1 MARDANRS
9 SLPGWGQRAAAL
21 AAAVGTAVLAGCAVY
36 PDGTVV
42 YSDGSVLPSGSS
54 AYDRAFSAAS
64 GALGDQGLRITV
76 QDRASGQIVGTSGN
90 ASVTASVRPQPDGT
104 TRVEFKTSGD
114 ANSGLAQR
122 VVAAYNARMG
132 R

>member
-1 MARDANRS
+1 MVSNRP
-9 SLPGWGQRAAAL
+9 LTPVGVLRAAAL
-21 AAAVGTAVLAGCAVY
+21 ATAVGAVLLAGCAVY

-42 YSDGSVLPSGSS
+42 YSDGSVVPAGTS

-64 GALGDQGLRITV
+64 GALSDQGLRITV
-76 QDRASGQIVGTSGN
+76 QDRASGQVVGTRGN
-90 ASVTASVRPQPDGT
+90 TVVTASVRPQPDGT

-114 ANSGLAQR
+114 ADPGLAQR

>member
-1 MARDANRS
+1 MSMNSNRLS
-9 SLPGWGQRAAAL
+9 VPAVVRRAAAL
-21 AAAVGTAVLAGCAVY
+21 GAVVGAALLAGCAVY

-42 YSDGSVLPSGSS
+42 YSDGSVLPAGTS

-64 GALGDQGLRITV
+64 GALSDQGLRITV
-76 QDRASGQIVGTSGN
+76 QDRASGQVVGTRGN
-90 ASVTASVRPQPDGT
+90 AIVTASVRPQPDGT

-114 ANSGLAQR
+114 ADPGLAQR